1 MAVPFSARCLLFFAA
16 AIQDTR
22 HSVISLV
29 TGVLENPA
37 LALPPGNC
45 GRPGFRPGCWILECD
60 FVIDRVGIETREA
73 LDHMQ
78 AAGRTSEVRL
88 VGEIRR
94 IDDQCVA
101 VPMAARVAEVL
112 ADALVQMRTPVQRD
126 DSSFMNHFVEN
137 DHAIG
142 TLHNLDI
149 AVVRGTGNPR
159 ETLRYNAPTGCGRTT
174 SPRPGRPRTRPWL
187 VTADS

>member
-45 GRPGFRPGCWILECD
+45 GRPGFRPGCWIVECD

-78 AAGRTSEVRL
+78 AAGGTSEVRL

-101 VPMAARVAEVL
+101 VPR
-112 ADALVQMRTPVQRD
+112 
-126 DSSFMNHFVEN
+126 
-137 DHAIG
+137 
-142 TLHNLDI
+142 
-149 AVVRGTGNPR
+149 PR
-159 ETLRYNAPTGCGRTT
+159 E
-174 SPRPGRPRTRPWL
+174 SPRYWRMRWSRCGLPSNGTTR
-187 VTADS
+187 AS